1 MQNQFKSADGLV
13 EVNISKQGDSWLYEC
28 QSCQILND
36 GRLQV
41 TTADG
46 SVHLA
51 RAAKVGDVWW
61 IHISGHTFKLER
73 IEPGANASEEQ
84 GGLTAPMP
92 GKVLE
97 VMVSVG
103 QEVSAGATLMILEA
117 MKMEHKIVAST
128 DGTVTAINFNAG
140 DQVEQGQVLLE
151 IESSDE

>member
-13 EVNISKQGDSWLYEC
+13 EVNISKQGDSWLYEG
-28 QSCQILND
+28 QSCQILTD

-103 QEVSAGATLMILEA
+103 QEVSAGTTLMILEA

-140 DQVEQGQVLLE
+140 DQVEQGVNLLDLE
-151 IESSDE
+151 E